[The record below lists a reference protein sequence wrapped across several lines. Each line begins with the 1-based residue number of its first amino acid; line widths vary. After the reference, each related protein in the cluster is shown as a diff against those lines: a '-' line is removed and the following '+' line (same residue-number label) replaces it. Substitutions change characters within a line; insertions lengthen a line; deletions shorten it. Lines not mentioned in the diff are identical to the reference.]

1 MQSILLALGV
11 GLALSALGT
20 PLLINALV
28 RYGIGSQPRVDG
40 VQAHLKK
47 RGTPTMGGAMVLAA
61 STIAYALAHMS
72 YGRQRFALHNP
83 SASGLIA
90 LASMWALGAVGAWD
104 DLVSATRRRSLG
116 LSPAAKTICQAI
128 ISVGLTVGVLH
139 WAHVEPQI
147 TWAGSRIAALPVPAF
162 AVWVFVLVW
171 VFSNG
176 VNIVDG
182 TDGLATGS
190 SSFALFV
197 YVVIVFW
204 EFRHVSLYGHFYGL
218 FDAAILV
225 AAVLG
230 ACVGFLWWNAPPA
243 KIILGDAGAMALGG
257 VLVSMAL
264 FTRTQLLL
272 PVIGGLFVADYASS
286 LLQIAFFKLT
296 KRYWPHRNG
305 GGRRIFA
312 MAPVHH
318 HFEMKGW
325 PEITVTIRFWL
336 IAALCASLGL
346 ALFYMR
352 FLSFGTAR

>member
-1 MQSILLALGV
+1 
-11 GLALSALGT
+11 
-20 PLLINALV
+20 
-28 RYGIGSQPRVDG
+28 
-40 VQAHLKK
+40 
-47 RGTPTMGGAMVLAA
+47 MGGSVVLAA
-61 STIAYALAHMS
+61 ATLAYALAHVS
-72 YGRQRFALHNP
+72 YGRQRFALHAP
-83 SASGLIA
+83 AASGLIA
-90 LASMWALGAVGAWD
+90 LAAMWALGSVGAVD
-104 DLVSATRRRSLG
+104 DLISATRRRSLG
-116 LSPAAKTICQAI
+116 LSPAAKTICQAVVSI
-128 ISVGLTVGVLH
+128 GLTFAAVR
-139 WAHVEPQI
+139 WAHVHTQI
-147 TWAGSRIAALPVPAF
+147 SWAGFPVSGLPVLPIAVF

-197 YVVIVFW
+197 YVVIAFW
-204 EFRHVSLYGHFYGL
+204 EFRHASVYGQTAVHGL
-218 FDAAILV
+218 LDGAVLT

-230 ACVGFLWWNAPPA
+230 ACAGFLWWNAPPA
-243 KIILGDAGAMALGG
+243 KIILGDTGAMALGG

-264 FTRTQLLL
+264 VTRTQLLL
-272 PVIGGLFVADYASS
+272 PLLGGLFVADYASS
-286 LLQIAFFKLT
+286 LLQIAFFKFT
-296 KRYWPHRNG
+296 KRYWPHPRG

-336 IAALCASLGL
+336 IAGLFASFGL

-352 FLSFGTAR
+352 FLSFGPAR